1 MTTILDVHAVSKT
14 FGGLKAVF
22 EVSIDLEEGE
32 ILGIIGPNGAGKTTL
47 FNMISGAIPAD
58 SGTIVFGAHRI
69 EAMKPHE
76 IASLGLVRTFQ
87 VVKPF
92 AGLTVYENV
101 LVGAFLRR
109 QDPNEA
115 DEQVR
120 EMIEITGLTPY
131 VDRSAQDVTLA
142 IRKRLELARALAT
155 DPKVLLLDEVL
166 AGLTPTEGAEMI
178 EVIRSIRDRGVS
190 VLIIEHVMA
199 AIMALSDR
207 IAVIHHGE
215 LLAIGEPASIV
226 KDPKVVEAYLGEEF
240 QIAPD

>member
-1 MTTILDVHAVSKT
+1 VTTILDVHTVSKT

-76 IASLGLVRTFQ
+76 IAGLGLVRTFQ

-178 EVIRSIRDRGVS
+178 EVVRSIRDRGVS

>member
-1 MTTILDVHAVSKT
+1 MTTILDVQSVSKT
-14 FGGLKAVF
+14 FGGLRAVH
-22 EVSIDLEEGE
+22 EVSFDLNDGE

-58 SGTIVFGAHRI
+58 VGSVTFNGERT
-69 EAMKPHE
+69 EKMKPHE
-76 IASLGLVRTFQ
+76 IANLGLVRTFQ

-92 AGLTVYENV
+92 AGLTVHENV
-101 LVGAFLRR
+101 MVGAFLRR
-109 QDPNEA
+109 QDPAEA
-115 DEQVR
+115 EAQAV
-120 EMIEITGLTPY
+120 EMMEITGLTPY
-131 VDRSAQDVTLA
+131 SDRSAQELTLA

-166 AGLTPTEGAEMI
+166 AGLTPTEGAQMI
-178 EVIRSIRDRGVS
+178 EVVRSIRDRGIS
-190 VLIIEHVMA
+190 ILIIEHVMA

-215 LLAIGEPASIV
+215 LLAIGEPAVIV